1 MGSNL
6 ESESSDNKPDQFD
19 IIVVDTMDVAHYIA
33 VTTDTSVREVKE
45 VMFEKTGKNP
55 DDQTLTFEGEDLDDK
70 VTIGWYWIKKDDELE
85 MKNRNKDESNIQTDL
100 FKEEEASDVGS
111 MIVNVELQS
120 TFEEVD
126 VENASKDD
134 RIDKVD
140 DQERMGQKNETNDVL
155 GNMFEIIVTD
165 QDSGEMTIGVNRETS
180 MLNIKQ
186 KISVLT
192 GLKTMDMML
201 LMEGERLEDTEVM
214 GFYGMERGSMMQ
226 MKVFRVYRS

>member
-19 IIVVDTMDVAHYIA
+19 IIVVDAMDVAHYIA
-33 VTTDTSVREVKE
+33 VTTETSVREVKE

-70 VTIGWYWIKKDDELE
+70 VTLGWYWIKKGDELE
-85 MKNRNKDESNIQTDL
+85 MKNRDKDELNIHL
-100 FKEEEASDVGS
+100 FKEEQASDDAGS
-111 MIVNVELQS
+111 MMVNVELQS
-120 TFEEVD
+120 TSEEVD

-134 RIDKVD
+134 TIDTVYDKESL
-140 DQERMGQKNETNDVL
+140 DQKTEANDVL
-155 GNMFEIIVTD
+155 GKMFDIIVTN
-165 QDSGEMTIGVNRETS
+165 QDGGEMAIDVNRETS
-180 MLNIKQ
+180 MLKIKQ

-192 GLKTMDMML
+192 GVKTMDMML
-201 LMEGERLEDTEVM
+201 LMEGERLEDTEVV

-226 MKVFRVYRS
+226 MMVFRVYRS

>member
-6 ESESSDNKPDQFD
+6 ESESSDNNPDQFD
-19 IIVVDTMDVAHYIA
+19 IIVVDAMDVAHYIA

-70 VTIGWYWIKKDDELE
+70 VTLGWYWIKKGDELE
-85 MKNRNKDESNIQTDL
+85 MKNRNKDELNIHL
-100 FKEEEASDVGS
+100 FKEEQASDDAGS
-111 MIVNVELQS
+111 MMVNVELQS
-120 TFEEVD
+120 TSEEVD

-134 RIDKVD
+134 TIDTVYDKESL
-140 DQERMGQKNETNDVL
+140 DQKTEANDVL
-155 GNMFEIIVTD
+155 GKMFDIIVTN
-165 QDSGEMTIGVNRETS
+165 QDGGEMAIDVNRETS
-180 MLNIKQ
+180 MLKIKQ

-192 GLKTMDMML
+192 GVKTMDMML
-201 LMEGERLEDTEVM
+201 LMEGERLEDTEVV

-226 MKVFRVYRS
+226 MMVFRVYRS

>member
-6 ESESSDNKPDQFD
+6 ESESSDNNPDQFD

-70 VTIGWYWIKKDDELE
+70 VTLGWYWIKKGDELE
-85 MKNRNKDESNIQTDL
+85 MKNRDKDELNIHL
-100 FKEEEASDVGS
+100 FKEEQASDDAGS
-111 MIVNVELQS
+111 MMVNVELQS
-120 TFEEVD
+120 TSEEVD

-134 RIDKVD
+134 TIDTVYDKESL
-140 DQERMGQKNETNDVL
+140 DQKTEANDVL
-155 GNMFEIIVTD
+155 GKMFDIIVTN
-165 QDSGEMTIGVNRETS
+165 QDGGEMAIDVNRETS
-180 MLNIKQ
+180 MLKIKQ

-192 GLKTMDMML
+192 GVKTMDMML
-201 LMEGERLEDTEVM
+201 LMEGERLEDTEVV

-226 MKVFRVYRS
+226 MMVFRVYRS

>member
-6 ESESSDNKPDQFD
+6 ESESSDNNPDQFD
-19 IIVVDTMDVAHYIA
+19 IIVVDAMDVAHYIA

-70 VTIGWYWIKKDDELE
+70 VTLGWYWIKKGDELE
-85 MKNRNKDESNIQTDL
+85 MKNRDKDELNIHL
-100 FKEEEASDVGS
+100 FKEEQASDAGS
-111 MIVNVELQS
+111 MMVNVELQS
-120 TFEEVD
+120 TSEEVD

-134 RIDKVD
+134 TIDTVYDKESL
-140 DQERMGQKNETNDVL
+140 DQKTEANDVL
-155 GNMFEIIVTD
+155 GKMFDIIVTN
-165 QDSGEMTIGVNRETS
+165 QDGGEMAIDVNRETS
-180 MLNIKQ
+180 MLKIKQ

-192 GLKTMDMML
+192 GVKTMDMML
-201 LMEGERLEDTEVM
+201 LMEGERLEDTEVV

-226 MKVFRVYRS
+226 MMVFRVYRS